1 MKDKNVEWY
10 LHMRLESLL
19 NDIQKVLSYV
29 NNLEVVAASLYFVV
43 NSLPL
48 GIYSI
53 FMFIKLIKLYYIF

>member
-19 NDIQKVLSYV
+19 SDIQKVLSYV
-29 NNLEVVAASLYFVV
+29 NNLEMVAASLYFVV

-48 GIYSI
+48 GIY
-53 FMFIKLIKLYYIF
+53 